1 MVMTKGGQKM
11 TLGER
16 IKEVRTSKGL
26 TQEQFSGKI
35 GLSRNYVA
43 RIEIGERLP
52 SDRTIK
58 DICREF
64 GVDELWL
71 RTGIGEAFSVPTREE
86 EMTKLFKSLMAD
98 RPETFRRRAITAL
111 LRFSSDSP
119 EWELLEN
126 IYNSIK
132 EEAPDP

>member
-1 MVMTKGGQKM
+1 M

>member
-1 MVMTKGGQKM
+1 M

-16 IKEVRTSKGL
+16 IKEVRTNKGL

-132 EEAPDP
+132 EEAPDL

>member
-1 MVMTKGGQKM
+1 M
-11 TLGER
+11 TLGKR
-16 IKEVRTSKGL
+16 IKEVRKSKGL

-52 SDRTIK
+52 SNRTIK

-132 EEAPDP
+132 EEAPDL

>member
-1 MVMTKGGQKM
+1 M

-16 IKEVRTSKGL
+16 IKEVRKSKGL
-26 TQEQFSGKI
+26 TQMQFSGKI

-86 EMTKLFKSLMAD
+86 EMTKLFKNLMAD
-98 RPETFRRRAITAL
+98 RPETFRRRAITEL

-126 IYNSIK
+126 IYNSVK

>member
-1 MVMTKGGQKM
+1 M

-16 IKEVRTSKGL
+16 IKEVRTNKGL

-119 EWELLEN
+119 EWELLEK

-132 EEAPDP
+132 EEAPDL

>member
-1 MVMTKGGQKM
+1 MTF
-11 TLGER
+11 GER

-26 TQEQFSGKI
+26 TQMQFSGKI

-64 GVDELWL
+64 GVDEIWL
-71 RTGIGEAFSVPTREE
+71 RTGIGEAFLVPTREE
-86 EMTKLFKSLMAD
+86 EMTKLFKNLMAD

-132 EEAPDP
+132 EEALDP

>member
-1 MVMTKGGQKM
+1 M

-16 IKEVRTSKGL
+16 IKEVRTNKGL

-71 RTGIGEAFSVPTREE
+71 RTGIGEAFSVPT
-86 EMTKLFKSLMAD
+86 L
-98 RPETFRRRAITAL
+98 
-111 LRFSSDSP
+111 
-119 EWELLEN
+119 
-126 IYNSIK
+126 
-132 EEAPDP
+132 

>member
-1 MVMTKGGQKM
+1 M

-111 LRFSSDSP
+111 LCFSSDSP

-132 EEAPDP
+132 EEAPDL

>member
-1 MVMTKGGQKM
+1 M

-16 IKEVRTSKGL
+16 IKEVRTNKGL

-98 RPETFRRRAITAL
+98 RPEAFRRRAITAL

>member
-1 MVMTKGGQKM
+1 M

-16 IKEVRTSKGL
+16 IKEVPTNKGL
-26 TQEQFSGKI
+26 TQEQFSGKN
-35 GLSRNYVA
+35 GLSRNSVA

-86 EMTKLFKSLMAD
+86 EMTKLFKILMAD

-132 EEAPDP
+132 EEAPDL

>member
-1 MVMTKGGQKM
+1 M

-132 EEAPDP
+132 EEAPDL

>member
-1 MVMTKGGQKM
+1 M

-16 IKEVRTSKGL
+16 IKEVRTNKGL

>member
-1 MVMTKGGQKM
+1 MSTFAERLSFVISTAAMTKTKFA
-11 TLGER
+11 ER
-16 IKEVRTSKGL
+16 INVSQPFLSQLCSGSK
-26 TQEQFSGKI
+26 S
-35 GLSRNYVA
+35 
-43 RIEIGERLP
+43 P

>member
-1 MVMTKGGQKM
+1 M

-16 IKEVRTSKGL
+16 IKEVRTNKGL

-71 RTGIGEAFSVPTREE
+71 RTGIGKAFSVPTREE
-86 EMTKLFKSLMAD
+86 EMTKLFKILMAD

-132 EEAPDP
+132 EEAPDL

>member
-1 MVMTKGGQKM
+1 M

-16 IKEVRTSKGL
+16 IKEVRTNKGL

-86 EMTKLFKSLMAD
+86 EMTKLFKNLMAD

-132 EEAPDP
+132 EEAPDL

>member
-1 MVMTKGGQKM
+1 M

-16 IKEVRTSKGL
+16 IKEVRTNKGL

-71 RTGIGEAFSVPTREE
+71 RTGIGEAYSVPTREE
-86 EMTKLFKSLMAD
+86 EMTKLFKNLMAD

>member
-1 MVMTKGGQKM
+1 M

-16 IKEVRTSKGL
+16 IKEVRTNKGL

-86 EMTKLFKSLMAD
+86 EMTKLFKNLMAD

>member
-1 MVMTKGGQKM
+1 M

-16 IKEVRTSKGL
+16 IKEVRTCKGL

>member
-1 MVMTKGGQKM
+1 M

-16 IKEVRTSKGL
+16 IKEVRTNKGL

-86 EMTKLFKSLMAD
+86 EMTKLVKNLMAD
-98 RPETFRRRAITAL
+98 RPETCRRRAITAL

>member
-1 MVMTKGGQKM
+1 M

-26 TQEQFSGKI
+26 TLEKFGACLGMKKA
-35 GLSRNYVA
+35 GLSK
-43 RIEIGERLP
+43 IENGQVNVT
-52 SDRTIK
+52 DAVIK
-58 DICREF
+58 SICREF
-64 GVDELWL
+64 GIDELWL

-86 EMTKLFKSLMAD
+86 EMTKLFKILMAD

-132 EEAPDP
+132 EEAPDL

>member
-1 MVMTKGGQKM
+1 M

-16 IKEVRTSKGL
+16 IKEVRTNKGL

-86 EMTKLFKSLMAD
+86 EMTKLFKILMAD

-132 EEAPDP
+132 EEAPDL